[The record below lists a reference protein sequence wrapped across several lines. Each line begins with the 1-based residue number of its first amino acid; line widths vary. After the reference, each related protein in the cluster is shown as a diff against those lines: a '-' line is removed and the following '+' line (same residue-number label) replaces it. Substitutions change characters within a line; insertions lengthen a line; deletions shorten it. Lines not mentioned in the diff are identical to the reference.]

1 MNSMYIIFAVIS
13 TLLNLIFQYLT
24 LLIYNGYLSLYIA
37 MFMGTFV
44 GLISKY
50 ILDKKF
56 IFQFKPKNRM
66 NDAKTFISYTLTG
79 GATTLIFWVIEIS
92 FDNIFGGEVAKYIG
106 AIIGLSLGYS
116 IKYLLD
122 KKFVFNQQ
130 QGLMRLKS
138 WGNYP
143 IINNKYFK
151 F

>member
-1 MNSMYIIFAVIS
+1 MNSMYMIFAVIS

-37 MFMGTFV
+37 MFVGTFV

-79 GATTLIFWVIEIS
+79 GVTTLFFWVIEIS

-116 IKYLLD
+116 IKYFLD
-122 KKFVFNQQ
+122 KKFVFNQNID
-130 QGLMRLKS
+130 L
-138 WGNYP
+138 
-143 IINNKYFK
+143 
-151 F
+151 